1 MSVVLGGILLVL
13 VIGSYFA
20 YENCRKKDSGQ
31 SGPACDRTED
41 KGFYQEIDPTCLPS
55 YQSAL
60 YRIFSLLDASRFNG
74 NFVPGPVREAVEQKL
89 ADAAADPYV
98 NPKLLRVMLLQFLQ
112 SDVTLRQ
119 QPEILARWAER
130 MYELDSE
137 GTQSGLRPI
146 PSAWKVYIKSSMN
159 TETALERADK

>member
-20 YENCRKKDSGQ
+20 YENYRKKDSGQ
-31 SGPACDRTED
+31 SGLACDRTED
-41 KGFYQEIDPTCLPS
+41 KGFYQEIDSTCLPS